1 MPILQSNNNGTMEGG
16 LHDKVALENTLLQ
29 NWYAC
34 GINLTKAAVDSLAT
48 SFLNNPE
55 VIQPEVAGTLSAPGV
70 YIGQFTSNPIQDTF
84 FNSTGWTKG
93 QLFVNGYNLGR
104 YWPVAGPQTTLYVPK
119 PYIQETNTVLLI
131 ELVGTT
137 QNTVSFIDTPST
149 GFE

>member
-1 MPILQSNNNGTMEGG
+1 M
-16 LHDKVALENTLLQ
+16 LQ

-70 YIGQFTSNPIQDTF
+70 YIGQFTANPIQDTF

-104 YWPVAGPQTTLYVPK
+104 YWPVAGPQVTVIERQTNNNVNLDNS
-119 PYIQETNTVLLI
+119 ICAETI
-131 ELVGTT
+131 
-137 QNTVSFIDTPST
+137 SST
-149 GFE
+149 DEYHFVN